1 MDSMSALF
9 SARHRPPSRTQNQ
22 AGHIMRPSRAAIELL
37 PTRTIRAPFA
47 PVLGLL
53 AGMAEGEEE
62 KIVAGAGG
70 ADEEKAIVLAGAG
83 DEKEKAIVLA
93 GAADEEEKA
102 VVLVGAGHEEE
113 KQEGAAGG
121 GGNGAWFTP
130 PPGFRFTPGEDEL
143 VIYYLLP
150 KLQGR
155 EHVPNHSIIEANV
168 YESHPDVLTAT
179 HKKRGGESWYF
190 LSPRARKY
198 RNGRRPSR
206 STEDKLGRWKAS
218 TSSKEGNV
226 KLAGDGK
233 TKYSWCTLNYY
244 EGKIKGETK
253 SKWIMREITI
263 PEFENQKGAGGD
275 GDKDVLDEYVM
286 CRIYLTTRPKGRQCK
301 VDEEEEAGPS
311 GTQSEPEPAE
321 ESGQAGATANLSEK
335 QAGKRPAEDQTLGN
349 AATCTAPKRARHP
362 NPDRLHLGPPAPMHA
377 GSGMQGP
384 FMAPMGCYGGGPGHP
399 MGYHARPPMPQPP
412 MVHNNGQAPVAYNQQ
427 VHVPRQQMRS
437 NGQSVPPPRQQPQ
450 VAYNGQGP
458 PPRQQA
464 GFSGQGPRAAYNG
477 KVMRALSPPYW
488 PGDSYGQIQNQA
500 MATRPPCPPAGQAVN
515 PPSSVVPRPAQTQ
528 KQPET
533 EEMRYNRVLQQN
545 LREFH
550 RISQSAMPPSPGA
563 AFAAHRQRSTPFTQQ
578 HQPSAFMQQQQQ
590 RQLMQQQQPTPST
603 QEQQQPTAFTQ
614 QQRQPMQQQPPPAFT
629 QEQHLRMMQFM
640 QQQQHGRMM
649 QQQPYN
655 FGANGNYHRHAGAL
669 APQFSLDNF
678 NASEAA
684 QHYQNQRSRSLPPT
698 MSSSAGV
705 SGVVSGAGGE
715 VTGANR
721 DCNNGG
727 NMELV
732 GSTAVGGSPSA
743 ADGDA
748 PKHDSAQ

>member
-22 AGHIMRPSRAAIELL
+22 AGHIMRPSRAAIELS

-47 PVLGLL
+47 SVLGLL
-53 AGMAEGEEE
+53 AGMAEGEDE

-70 ADEEKAIVLAGAG
+70 GDEEKKAIVVAGAGDDEEKAIVLAGAG
-83 DEKEKAIVLA
+83 DE
-93 GAADEEEKA
+93 EEKA
-102 VVLVGAGHEEE
+102 VVLVGAGGDEEE
-113 KQEGAAGG
+113 KQESAAG

-130 PPGFRFTPGEDEL
+130 PPGFRFTPGEGEL

-155 EHVPNHSIIEANV
+155 EHVPNHSIIEAYV

-206 STEDKLGRWKAS
+206 STEDRLGRWKAS
-218 TSSKEGNV
+218 TSSKEGDV

-233 TKYSWCTLNYY
+233 TKYSLCTLNYY

-253 SKWIMREITI
+253 SKWIMKEITI
-263 PEFENQKGAGGD
+263 PEYENEKGAGGD

-286 CRIYLTTRPKGRQCK
+286 CRIYLTPRPKSRQCK
-301 VDEEEEAGPS
+301 VVEEDEAGPS
-311 GTQSEPEPAE
+311 GTQSEPPE
-321 ESGQAGATANLSEK
+321 ESGQAGATNLSEK
-335 QAGKRPAEDQTLGN
+335 QAGKRPAEDQTLRN

-362 NPDRLHLGPPAPMHA
+362 NPDRLHLGPPAAPLHA
-377 GSGMQGP
+377 GNGMQGP

-412 MVHNNGQAPVAYNQQ
+412 MVYNNVQAPVAHNNRQ
-427 VHVPRQQMRS
+427 VHASRQQMGY

-458 PPRQQA
+458 LPRQQA

-477 KVMRALSPPYW
+477 QVMRALSPPYW

-533 EEMRYNRVLQQN
+533 EEMRYHRVIQQN

-550 RISQSAMPPSPGA
+550 RISQGAMPPSPGA
-563 AFAAHRQRSTPFTQQ
+563 ALAAHRQRSTTQQ
-578 HQPSAFMQQQQQ
+578 QQPPTAFPQQQQQ
-590 RQLMQQQQPTPST
+590 RQIMQQQPPTAST
-603 QEQQQPTAFTQ
+603 QEQQQQTASTQ
-614 QQRQPMQQQPPPAFT
+614 QQQQPPPAFT
-629 QEQHLRMMQFM
+629 QEHHLRMMQFM
-640 QQQQHGRMM
+640 QHHGRMM
-649 QQQPYN
+649 QPQQQPYN
-655 FGANGNYHRHAGAL
+655 FGANGNYHRHAGAM

-684 QHYQNQRSRSLPPT
+684 QHYHNQRGRVLPSA
-698 MSSSAGV
+698 MSSSSGT
-705 SGVVSGAGGE
+705 SGVVSGAGGGE
-715 VTGANR
+715 VTGANP

-727 NMELV
+727 TMELV
-732 GSTAVGGSPSA
+732 GSTTVGGSPSA
-743 ADGDA
+743 ADGNA